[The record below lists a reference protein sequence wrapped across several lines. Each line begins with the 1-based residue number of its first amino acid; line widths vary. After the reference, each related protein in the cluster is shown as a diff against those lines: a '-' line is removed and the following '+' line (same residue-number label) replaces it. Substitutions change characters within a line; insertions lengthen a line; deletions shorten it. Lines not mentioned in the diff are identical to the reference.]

1 MKYVCTFVCN
11 KNVSV
16 HLRLV
21 EVQVHIYIYIRCI
34 NVLYHTYYI
43 MITAVTCSL
52 NDKLHS
58 LGEL

>member
-21 EVQVHIYIYIRCI
+21 EVQVHIYIYIHKMYKCVVPYI
-34 NVLYHTYYI
+34 LYNDY
-43 MITAVTCSL
+43 CSYMQF
-52 NDKLHS
+52 
-58 LGEL
+58 ER